1 MSDAAAIAAS
11 AAAPKKPRQGRS
23 PAFPF
28 ISLGKAIEKAEALR
42 VAEGGRPKH
51 FSPRAAIAK
60 AWDMGEKTGP
70 TKQTIAALGYFGLFE
85 FQGAS
90 EDRGARLTETALHIL
105 LDKQPVSPERDAL
118 IQKVAL
124 IPAIHREL
132 WTKWKAELPS
142 DPTLETFLVR
152 DKGFSEDGAK
162 DLIEE
167 YKATLAFAKLTGP
180 STIPVDKPVD
190 EHPTIAE
197 VGDLVQIEV
206 NGALAF
212 EKPKRV
218 RAVQEHESKLWVF
231 VDDIEAGALM
241 EQVEVIE
248 KGVGSAATAASNQ
261 APRLPLPRKDED
273 DAEKAGVRKSRFA
286 LAEGDV
292 VVTFP
297 ENLSADSVEDLDAFW
312 QVFIKKAR
320 REAGTKR

>member
-1 MSDAAAIAAS
+1 MSDAAAS
-11 AAAPKKPRQGRS
+11 AVPQATKKPRQGRS

-28 ISLGKAIEKAEALR
+28 IPLGKALEKAEALR

-51 FSPRAAIAK
+51 FSPRASIAG

-70 TKQTIAALGYFGLFE
+70 TKQTIAALGYYGLFE

-90 EDRGARLTETALHIL
+90 EDRSARLTETALNIL
-105 LDKQPVSPERDAL
+105 LDKQPASPERDAL

-124 IPAIHREL
+124 VPAIHREL
-132 WTKWKAELPS
+132 WMKWKAELPS
-142 DPTLETFLVR
+142 DPTLQTFLVR

-180 STIPVDKPVD
+180 ASIPEAKQVN
-190 EHPTIAE
+190 EHSKIAE

-206 NGALAF
+206 DGALVLD
-212 EKPKRV
+212 KPKRV
-218 RAVQEHESKLWVF
+218 RAIQELDGKLWVF
-231 VDDIEAGALM
+231 VDDIEAGAPM
-241 EQVEVIE
+241 EQVDVIE
-248 KGVGSAATAASNQ
+248 KGTGAVTPQGQ
-261 APRLPLPRKDED
+261 APRLPLPRKED
-273 DAEKAGVRKSRFA
+273 DEPEAKNVRKSRFA

-297 ENLSADSVEDLDAFW
+297 ENLSADSVEDLDGFW

-320 REAGTKR
+320 REAGPKQ